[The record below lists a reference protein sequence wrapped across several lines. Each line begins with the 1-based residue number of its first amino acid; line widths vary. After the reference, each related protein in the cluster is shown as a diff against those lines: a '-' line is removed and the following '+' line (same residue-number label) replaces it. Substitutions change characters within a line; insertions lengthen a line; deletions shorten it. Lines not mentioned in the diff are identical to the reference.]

1 MLADV
6 YFRLG
11 LDWVANLLRKE
22 SFVQHQLVCFLII
35 KRLNAWSYWNC
46 GCLQKGE
53 FIGRDA
59 LLRQREEGVKRMYV
73 QLLLQD
79 HDSDLELWAW
89 GGEPI
94 YRDNKYVGSTTTTGY
109 GFTLRRMVR
118 KL

>member
-1 MLADV
+1 MLTYILGWV
-6 YFRLG
+6 WIELPTSYQTERVFCTRPVGLFSHHLTIERLI
-11 LDWVANLLRKE
+11 W
-22 SFVQHQLVCFLII
+22 C
-35 KRLNAWSYWNC
+35 
-46 GCLQKGE
+46 CLQKGE

>member
-1 MLADV
+1 M
-6 YFRLG
+6 
-11 LDWVANLLRKE
+11 
-22 SFVQHQLVCFLII
+22 
-35 KRLNAWSYWNC
+35 
-46 GCLQKGE
+46 QKGE

-118 KL
+118 TLQTMLFYLIIEKTIYIGLTNFLNSQVYLIYLL